1 MYLQVPLYKYKFCST
16 YGYPCISRNSATPMG
31 DLNKYR
37 IVISTSTCISLLY
50 EFIMNPDVC
59 YCYMFTEKEYKC
71 MRICI
76 SYMFPLSVKLST
88 GF

>member
-1 MYLQVPLYKYKFCST
+1 MFYST
-16 YGYPCISRNSATPMG
+16 YGYLCTSRKFSTPKG

-50 EFIMNPDVC
+50 EFIMNLDIC
-59 YCYMFTEKEYKC
+59 YCYMISEKEYKC
-71 MRICI
+71 MCICI